1 MAGGEFVSKSHEDR
15 HASANM
21 QHLVVLLPVLN
32 EALGLDW
39 VLNRLPSDALKAMG
53 FSVSALVMDGH
64 STDQTRDVAAEHGV
78 HFLEQHG
85 HGKGTAI
92 RHGFRE
98 ALNMGADV
106 VVMLDADGTYAPDEM
121 TKLIARL
128 ERYDVVIGD
137 RLSGNIAPTAMTR
150 MNFVGNHLLTWF
162 ATALYGVTT
171 KDVCS
176 GYWAFSQRSIETLML
191 NSVSFEIEAEMYAN
205 MVHQNISFGYHPISY
220 GPRIGEAKLGSTADG
235 WKILRKLVTRRILPN
250 PTL

>member
-1 MAGGEFVSKSHEDR
+1 MSVNQPAPSMKR
-15 HASANM
+15 
-21 QHLVVLLPVLN
+21 LVVLLPVLN
-32 EALGLDW
+32 EVLGLEW
-39 VLNRLPSDALKAMG
+39 VLERLPIRELYEQG
-53 FSVSALVMDGH
+53 FETAVLVMDGH
-64 STDQTRDVAAEHGV
+64 STDGTSNVAEQFDVL
-78 HFLEQHG
+78 FMEQDET
-85 HGKGTAI
+85 GKGMAI

-98 ALNMGADV
+98 TLAMGADV

-176 GYWAFSQRSIETLML
+176 GYWAFSQRSIKTLML